1 MPRCRSITLS
11 LMVLA
16 ALLVS
21 LPAQMVWAQG
31 APITAVTAAAHPQSY
46 TGPCPA
52 KITFTGKIYV
62 DRYPMTLNYQW
73 QRSDGAKGP
82 LRGMRVPN
90 PSTRVLTVIEH
101 WQLGAPGQQMQVW
114 EQLRVRS
121 GNTDITSA
129 PATATINCR

>member
-1 MPRCRSITLS
+1 MSRCHSITLS
-11 LMVLA
+11 LMVLT

-31 APITAVTAAAHPQSY
+31 PPITAVTVAANPQSY

-52 KITFTGKIYV
+52 KIAFIGKIHV

-82 LRGMRVPN
+82 LRVMRVPN
-90 PSTRVLTVIEH
+90 ASTRVLTVIEH
-101 WQLGAPGQQMQVW
+101 WQLGSPGQQM
-114 EQLRVRS
+114 
-121 GNTDITSA
+121 
-129 PATATINCR
+129 